1 MNVWNC
7 SCSSHQLRPQTR
19 DLLLFQIQNANCNI
33 TCHKSERHTT
43 RNSAGTATC
52 WADNAIA
59 EEFVTTSRPSWWRSR
74 RHITVLANGRER
86 RLSGQFHNMIIKLW
100 HLAYYMHITLITNC
114 NSDKLFN
121 ILTMFTVLFTF
132 ACDHRNQT
140 RHRYWIH
147 CWAPATPVSKT
158 CSRQS
163 LAVEWCVRRLR

>member
-74 RHITVLANGRER
+74 RHITVLANGCER

-121 ILTMFTVLFTF
+121 ILTILLFCWHLHVTIEIKHDTDIEFTVGHLL
-132 ACDHRNQT
+132 HQ
-140 RHRYWIH
+140 
-147 CWAPATPVSKT
+147 
-158 CSRQS
+158 
-163 LAVEWCVRRLR
+163 